1 MRQKV
6 TGVDWCH
13 NPTKKRNCQR
23 KKLDSRGWTT
33 RSKIIIFC
41 EVNFHVER
49 NTMQRQETTQLAM
62 LASISDSKNVFV
74 LLNNMYQDED

>member
-1 MRQKV
+1 MIGA
-6 TGVDWCH
+6 TT
-13 NPTKKRNCQR
+13 PLKRGTARGKNW
-23 KKLDSRGWTT
+23 GWTT